1 MPPQGEC
8 VLHFLSLVG
17 SSCRS
22 WRAFSG
28 QPSQV
33 KGDVRGYRMS
43 WVASHAV
50 SLTMASLVQWSCQLR
65 HTSRRAG
72 RGHRGTR
79 ALLPTGSCSDAH
91 LPLHPF
97 LLLFSHAHCTLPS
110 HPEQA
115 PHFPALLPPA
125 GMFSPLLW
133 KPQPARRGPLCARR
147 SLGIPS
153 CGIKLYCFALLLSP
167 ETYRPG

>member
-1 MPPQGEC
+1 MPPQGER

-79 ALLPTGSCSDAH
+79 ALLPAGSCSDAY

-97 LLLFSHAHCTLPS
+97 PLALFPRTLHFAQPSRAGSPFPSLASSSWNVLPS
-110 HPEQA
+110 TVETPASPQGSSLCPPLPGHPFVW
-115 PHFPALLPPA
+115 H
-125 GMFSPLLW
+125 
-133 KPQPARRGPLCARR
+133 
-147 SLGIPS
+147 
-153 CGIKLYCFALLLSP
+153 
-167 ETYRPG
+167 

>member
-1 MPPQGEC
+1 MATGGLGPSCPQAPAQMLTC
-8 VLHFLSLVG
+8 LSIL
-17 SSCRS
+17 S
-22 WRAFSG
+22 
-28 QPSQV
+28 
-33 KGDVRGYRMS
+33 
-43 WVASHAV
+43 
-50 SLTMASLVQWSCQLR
+50 
-65 HTSRRAG
+65 
-72 RGHRGTR
+72 
-79 ALLPTGSCSDAH
+79 
-91 LPLHPF
+91 

-133 KPQPARRGPLCARR
+133 KPQPAHRGPLCARR

-167 ETYRPG
+167 ETYRPV